1 MQIRTAL
8 CIAAALNAGM
18 FFIEGAGALYA
29 GSAAL
34 LADAMDFLEDTGTY
48 ALTLFMLDK
57 PWRWRALAGLAKGV
71 AEAAMGVGVLWLVAA
86 RISSGTP
93 PDPVTMGAVGT
104 LALAV
109 NLGCALLLLRCRR
122 GDSNLRSAWLASRN
136 DAVANIAVLAA
147 AGGVAA
153 TASVWPDVA
162 AAAGIAAVN
171 LTAAHGIIKQALAE
185 LKSKPQEDDS

>member
-1 MQIRTAL
+1 
-8 CIAAALNAGM
+8 M
-18 FFIEGAGALYA
+18 FFIEGAGGLYA

-136 DAVANIAVLAA
+136 DAVATSPSSPPP
-147 AGGVAA
+147 AG
-153 TASVWPDVA
+153 WPPRPPS
-162 AAAGIAAVN
+162 GP
-171 LTAAHGIIKQALAE
+171 TWRRRRE
-185 LKSKPQEDDS
+185 SPRST